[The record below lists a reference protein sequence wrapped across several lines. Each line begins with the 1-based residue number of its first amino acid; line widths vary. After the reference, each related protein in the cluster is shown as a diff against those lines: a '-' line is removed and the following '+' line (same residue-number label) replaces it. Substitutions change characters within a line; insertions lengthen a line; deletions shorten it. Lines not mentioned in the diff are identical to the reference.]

1 MKYSSFEH
9 AFTFYAVYLYFLRSA
24 NIIKTIQSLKEN
36 QTIIM
41 KFVFDDNVLATQT
54 QIQVHRTV
62 KETMFDA
69 RYEIIVA

>member
-1 MKYSSFEH
+1 
-9 AFTFYAVYLYFLRSA
+9 
-24 NIIKTIQSLKEN
+24 
-36 QTIIM
+36 M
-41 KFVFDDNVLATQT
+41 KFVLMIMLLATQT

>member
-1 MKYSSFEH
+1 
-9 AFTFYAVYLYFLRSA
+9 
-24 NIIKTIQSLKEN
+24 
-36 QTIIM
+36 M